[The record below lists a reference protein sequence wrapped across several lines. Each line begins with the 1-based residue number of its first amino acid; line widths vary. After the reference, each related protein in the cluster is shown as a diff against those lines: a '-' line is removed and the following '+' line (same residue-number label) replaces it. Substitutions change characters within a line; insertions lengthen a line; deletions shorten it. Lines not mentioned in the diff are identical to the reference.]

1 MTSTGY
7 IQTDWFE
14 NIGFLQTDWF
24 EAILDND
31 IRDFPQKIGF
41 ITTKFMVQFHGLTVQ
56 NVCPIKEVR
65 MISKSKTMNQVR
77 HAPNLDM
84 FCGGIKKD

>member
-7 IQTDWFE
+7 I
-14 NIGFLQTDWF
+14 QTDWF

-56 NVCPIKEVR
+56 NVCLKGLKLVQFTDKHR
-65 MISKSKTMNQVR
+65 LKKSE
-77 HAPNLDM
+77 
-84 FCGGIKKD
+84 

>member
-56 NVCPIKEVR
+56 NVCLKGLKLVQIHR
-65 MISKSKTMNQVR
+65 
-77 HAPNLDM
+77 
-84 FCGGIKKD
+84 